1 MLIGQDCDP
10 TGMFGPKNLSMQEV
24 VEWSSQQSIP
34 EIEQVEGTRGSDID
48 TTISYGDVSNVIG
61 RELMNTN
68 PQFEDCINNILRE
81 ADDRNYDQVIQD
93 IHDAGDIR
101 ELSNEHIDYITSKL
115 EILLTRSKDKEVK
128 NVLRKIIM
136 KIKQIQVIFVLI
148 I

>member
-1 MLIGQDCDP
+1 MQDNNYDGSLEDFKIAVSSGRGSTVHCIEPDTTTNTVTGYGTPPYSLSLESNANWTGCDP

-68 PQFEDCINNILRE
+68 PDFEDCINKILP
-81 ADDRNYDQVIQD
+81 
-93 IHDAGDIR
+93 
-101 ELSNEHIDYITSKL
+101 
-115 EILLTRSKDKEVK
+115 RS
-128 NVLRKIIM
+128 R
-136 KIKQIQVIFVLI
+136 
-148 I
+148 